1 MWISARGLGRS
12 KGLRGSL
19 GLTRRG
25 ASDTAG
31 GLGVLSDST
40 NKKDQ
45 GGYSLAL
52 RCPDGR
58 CGACAGWFYVVA
70 ATLIHRSL
78 VALILWRC
86 LGCLGYP
93 IAAMPC
99 P

>member
-40 NKKDQ
+40 SKKGQ
-45 GGYSLAL
+45 GDYSPAL
-52 RCPDGR
+52 RCPKGR
-58 CGACAGWFYVVA
+58 CGACAALVIYLRYCFDL
-70 ATLIHRSL
+70 LIS
-78 VALILWRC
+78 
-86 LGCLGYP
+86 
-93 IAAMPC
+93 
-99 P
+99 